1 MNGVNEMLGGG
12 FFLVNTCFRLGHDTR
27 GRKKEQAQYSE
38 FNVFR
43 HMWCTLQQCHLNRL
57 NLVNII
63 YSGIIVHMSASAVV
77 LLVESDA
84 SRALALRMA
93 AERMGAKL
101 FDFSQVESLDYFIND
116 LGPSLIMINLEQY
129 MDELPL
135 LLALANARNI
145 PVTLYGPSEK
155 EPVDLL
161 GEWGGMLSI
170 SYEKFPLRPLD
181 MFKRILDNG

>member
-1 MNGVNEMLGGG
+1 
-12 FFLVNTCFRLGHDTR
+12 
-27 GRKKEQAQYSE
+27 
-38 FNVFR
+38 
-43 HMWCTLQQCHLNRL
+43 
-57 NLVNII
+57 
-63 YSGIIVHMSASAVV
+63 MSASAVV

-181 MFKRILDNG
+181 MFKRILENG